1 MNVSLTPELE
11 KLVEKKVK
19 SGLYHTASEVI
30 RDGLRLLEERDR
42 LYGAR
47 LEALRKD
54 IRKGLESGPATLF
67 NPKDL
72 KKRVRRGLS
81 RRRKAG

>member
-11 KLVEKKVK
+11 KLIENKVK

-42 LYGAR
+42 LYRAR
-47 LEALRKD
+47 LDALRKD

-67 NPKDL
+67 DPKDL
-72 KKRVRRGLS
+72 KKRVRRVLS

>member
-11 KLVEKKVK
+11 KLVENKVK

-42 LYGAR
+42 LYRAR

-54 IRKGLESGPATLF
+54 IRKGLESGRATLF
-67 NPKDL
+67 DPKDL
-72 KKRVRRGLS
+72 KKRVRRVLS